1 MSSYSRANATFK
13 NYAISLGIVVGILL
27 VMAFVVSTRSDENI
41 PTVEYRPDIEVLR
54 DAADYPVTVPSE
66 DLPEGWVPT
75 SSTVDVT
82 GPVAWSLGF
91 ATPVDSHA
99 MLTQSD
105 GDPDTVVAD
114 QAQDADPVGTVMVA
128 DEEWE
133 HLEGEDWRAI
143 VLREEDRTLVISGS
157 TTLDEFAVLAE
168 HLETLPVQDA
178 EDADEDSED
187 GSGGGAEDAEGA
199 DEEAEQEAD
208 EEDADS

>member
-27 VMAFVVSTRSDENI
+27 LMAFVVSTRSDENI
-41 PTVEYRPDIEVLR
+41 PAVEYRPDVEVLR
-54 DAADYPVTVPSE
+54 DAADYPVVAPE
-66 DLPEGWVPT
+66 GLPEGWVPT
-75 SSTVDVT
+75 SSTLDVT
-82 GPVAWSLGF
+82 GPTEWSLGF
-91 ATPVDSHA
+91 ATPEDSHA

-105 GDPDTVVAD
+105 GEPDDVVAD
-114 QAQDADPVGTVMVA
+114 RAQDADPVGTVMVA
-128 DEEWE
+128 GEEWE
-133 HLEGEDWRAI
+133 HLEGEDWSLI
-143 VLREEDRTLVISGS
+143 VLREEDRTLVVSGS
-157 TTLDEFAVLAE
+157 TTLDEFAVLAG

-208 EEDADS
+208 EEDTDS